1 MELEE
6 IGVKLKPSGTDAFSD
21 MDFVEGHPLGLR
33 LRELSLV
40 PLSLS
45 DPRASCLVNM
55 AAFEVCTASRFLED
69 PKKTAVCSYLAL
81 FAMFMVREDDV
92 HKLRSQGLLHGPQS
106 NIEMLT
112 FFKTVMKHLPDSGSH
127 FAHIMLKI
135 AKYNNN
141 SYCAKVYKFVYNN
154 LKTIIKVLSIIA
166 TLFGVYQAIQSL
178 NKNK

>member
-1 MELEE
+1 
-6 IGVKLKPSGTDAFSD
+6 
-21 MDFVEGHPLGLR
+21 
-33 LRELSLV
+33 
-40 PLSLS
+40 
-45 DPRASCLVNM
+45 
-55 AAFEVCTASRFLED
+55 
-69 PKKTAVCSYLAL
+69 
-81 FAMFMVREDDV
+81 MVREDDV